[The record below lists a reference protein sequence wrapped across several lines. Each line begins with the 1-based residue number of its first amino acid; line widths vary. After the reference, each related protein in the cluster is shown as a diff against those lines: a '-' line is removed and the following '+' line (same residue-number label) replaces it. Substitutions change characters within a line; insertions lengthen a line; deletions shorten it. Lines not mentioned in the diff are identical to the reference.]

1 MFLIIKTGSL
11 QDLNIV
17 TNQSQDARFFVSEK
31 TLIKIEYQKLLC
43 KNRKLI
49 EEAKI
54 YQTISIQRKI

>member
-17 TNQSQDARFFVSEK
+17 TNQSQEARFFVSEK
-31 TLIKIEYQKLLC
+31 TLIKIEYQKLFG